1 MGGEGSRKGFL
12 VLSLFKWKVEVMTR
26 SIVEP
31 PPSLASNPKE
41 FYKIKNAYTHNPQSV
56 RFLMNGKKTKK
67 GKERKREK
75 KKRKREKNARK
86 LRHPTVILQLEEPR
100 HVLFP
105 TLLPAFPEFALGFF
119 HRGLGFR
126 RCFHVFRNDRCCQ
139 FGPQPGLLRRG

>member
-1 MGGEGSRKGFL
+1 MIF
-12 VLSLFKWKVEVMTR
+12 VFKWKVEVMTR

-56 RFLMNGKKTKK
+56 RFLTEEEDKKDEGEKRRK
-67 GKERKREK
+67 RGRERERKKEK
-75 KKRKREKNARK
+75 KKKKEREKNARK
-86 LRHPTVILQLEEPR
+86 LGHPTVILQLEEPR

-119 HRGLGFR
+119 HCGLGLR
-126 RCFHVFRNDRCCQ
+126 RSFHVFRNDRCRQ
-139 FGPQPGLLRRG
+139 FGPQPGLLR